1 VQHLN
6 RAWYRIPER
15 KNPALKK
22 VCQFSFVHVFSMILV
37 SYIYILKIITIIFS
51 FSEKKTKNVKEAH
64 GEKEML

>member
-1 VQHLN
+1 
-6 RAWYRIPER
+6 
-15 KNPALKK
+15 
-22 VCQFSFVHVFSMILV
+22 MILV